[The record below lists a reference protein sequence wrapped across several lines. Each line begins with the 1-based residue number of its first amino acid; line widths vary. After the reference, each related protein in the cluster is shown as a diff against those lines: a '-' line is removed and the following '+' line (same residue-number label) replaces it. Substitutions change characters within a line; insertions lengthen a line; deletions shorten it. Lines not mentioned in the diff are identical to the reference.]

1 MTSNERVLL
10 TLQDAPGSQVS
21 YLVKQRARE
30 RPWEA
35 LLPSATFFSGLTR
48 NPLSTGQSS
57 SQSCATR
64 VLHQPPI
71 HCRRTKSRMNIT
83 TESCSLIDQNGTPF
97 STRFNHEQ
105 LEPDDDLLLVT
116 DLFCGAGGT
125 STGILKAGFLLRRN
139 MQLLAINHWPSAI
152 ATHSLNHPHVRH
164 LCESLDS
171 IDPRK
176 QVKNFIYWPRR
187 RNARITPLP
196 GVENHAATSRVRLPG
211 TYSDGRR
218 RCRQRTS

>member
-1 MTSNERVLL
+1 
-10 TLQDAPGSQVS
+10 VS
-21 YLVKQRARE
+21 A
-30 RPWEA
+30 PWEA
-35 LLPSATFFSGLTR
+35 LLPSAAFSSGLTR
-48 NPLSTGQSS
+48 NPLSTRQSS

-64 VLHQPPI
+64 VLHRPPK
-71 HCRRTKSRMNIT
+71 HARRTKSRVNIT
-83 TESCSLIDQNGTPF
+83 TESSSLIEQNGTPF

-176 QVKNFIYWPRR
+176 QVKKLHLLAASPECTHHSSARGGKPGSSRFLMGKQQGKASSGAAFRADSSRPAAVEYRR
-187 RNARITPLP
+187 QSSTTCF
-196 GVENHAATSRVRLPG
+196 V
-211 TYSDGRR
+211 
-218 RCRQRTS
+218 